1 MLRVAVVQGWFLEVK
16 HWSVPTL
23 RSSFEGAYVLSFQAG
38 KSDV

>member
-1 MLRVAVVQGWFLEVK
+1 MLRVAVVQGWFLEAK

-23 RSSFEGAYVLSFQAG
+23 PSPSEGAYMLSFQAG